1 MPRSL
6 WHTSESWVRRVVMGP
21 LWLAE
26 GPYRLGA
33 LLHRTLYDRG
43 LLRRVKLDAVV
54 VSVGNLTVG
63 GSGKTPLVAWLA
75 AELFARGRA
84 VAVLSRG
91 VRGRRSGQTN
101 VVSDGERVLLS
112 PRDVG
117 DEPVWLAGAAPGVP
131 VFAGRNRVALGLRAT
146 SVFGAEIL
154 LLDDGFQHHRVARDV
169 DLVCV
174 DGQIGLGNRHV
185 LPRGPL
191 REAARGLRRAHA
203 IVFTRAP
210 AAPDPLPPLPE
221 ALPETP
227 QFRLELTPRGLRP
240 LGRRGLEPLEALRG
254 LKVGV
259 LAALARPDR
268 FERQLAGLGAEVADR
283 RLFPDHYRY
292 SRRDIETL
300 DPALH
305 WITTA
310 KDAVKLPSS
319 WASDLSLSV
328 LEEQVVPLPELIE
341 LVLERVERARGFA

>member
-1 MPRSL
+1 M
-6 WHTSESWVRRVVMGP
+6 
-21 LWLAE
+21 
-26 GPYRLGA
+26 
-33 LLHRTLYDRG
+33 
-43 LLRRVKLDAVV
+43 
-54 VSVGNLTVG
+54 
-63 GSGKTPLVAWLA
+63 
-75 AELFARGRA
+75 
-84 VAVLSRG
+84 
-91 VRGRRSGQTN
+91 
-101 VVSDGERVLLS
+101 
-112 PRDVG
+112 
-117 DEPVWLAGAAPGVP
+117 
-131 VFAGRNRVALGLRAT
+131 
-146 SVFGAEIL
+146 
-154 LLDDGFQHHRVARDV
+154 
-169 DLVCV
+169 
-174 DGQIGLGNRHV
+174 

-210 AAPDPLPPLPE
+210 AAPDPLPRLPE

-240 LGRRGLEPLEALRG
+240 LGRRELEPLEALRG

-292 SRRDIETL
+292 SRRDIEAL

-305 WITTA
+305 WITTG

-328 LEEQVVPLPELIE
+328 LEEQVVALPELIE
-341 LVLERVERARGFA
+341 LVLELVERARGVA